1 MMAENREQRTEKKT
15 KIYHAISL
23 VIIGFGVGW
32 LTGLSISPVVA
43 ALLSSII
50 GAVLVLAAV
59 LSGFSYGDN
68 ASLIKNVSD
77 ISPVPF
83 ALLMVGII
91 AGTSSGIWVRT
102 HNVLGVISVE
112 KQDNS
117 FTKLQEE
124 LTQLKEQEG
133 EGGEKG
139 KWEGL
144 DILLSDI
151 AQRIIDKYYP
161 KGGAAVNKSKAA
173 SSSEKTSKKDG
184 ITRES
189 VLFSAGNTA
198 KPCETLQVIIETY
211 PERNLRSQIE
221 ESSIFFERISK
232 NINRDSE
239 LEEVVKIIC
248 ESSAE
253 EKQ

>member
-1 MMAENREQRTEKKT
+1 MAENEKHSEEKKP

-23 VIIGFGVGW
+23 VIIGIGVGW

-43 ALLSSII
+43 GLLSSII
-50 GAVLVLAAV
+50 GAVLVLAAI

-68 ASLIKNVSD
+68 SSPIRIAGDV
-77 ISPVPF
+77 SPVPF

-102 HNVLGVISVE
+102 HNVLGVISAE

-124 LTQLKEQEG
+124 LTQLKKQEG
-133 EGGEKG
+133 TGEGEQKG

-144 DILLSDI
+144 DIPLSDI

-161 KGGAAVNKSKAA
+161 KGGEVNKPAA
-173 SSSEKTSKKDG
+173 TDSVENKEKIGGLMAANAAPVCKDLLSRPMSNWRSY
-184 ITRES
+184 IQMIDND
-189 VLFSAGNTA
+189 LFTGLD
-198 KPCETLQVIIETY
+198 K
-211 PERNLRSQIE
+211 
-221 ESSIFFERISK
+221 ISD
-232 NINRDSE
+232 DSE
-239 LEEVVKIIC
+239 LEKRIHSIC
-248 ESSAE
+248 KKSE
-253 EKQ
+253 